1 MAKKQYYETEIGRLI
16 ENQFDGRMQPL
27 LFSYILEKGTEVLK
41 EVTDEQI
48 ESVKGKGITSA
59 DFMQALV
66 RTARDI
72 SKKHSSKEIMKYIK
86 SYVYLG

>member
-16 ENQFDGRMQPL
+16 EKQFDGRMQSF
-27 LFSYILEKGTEVLK
+27 LFSYILENGTEALK
-41 EVTDEQI
+41 EATDEQI
-48 ESVKGKGITSA
+48 ESVKGNTILSD

-72 SKKHSSKEIMKYIK
+72 SKKHGSQEIMKYIK

>member
-48 ESVKGKGITSA
+48 ESVKGN
-59 DFMQALV
+59 
-66 RTARDI
+66 
-72 SKKHSSKEIMKYIK
+72 
-86 SYVYLG
+86 